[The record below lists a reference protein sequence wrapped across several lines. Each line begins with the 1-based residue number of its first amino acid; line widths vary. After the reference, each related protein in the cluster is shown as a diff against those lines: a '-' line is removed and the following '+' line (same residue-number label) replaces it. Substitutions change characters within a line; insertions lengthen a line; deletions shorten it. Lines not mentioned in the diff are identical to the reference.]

1 MSRSGE
7 NAVEHKDLK
16 HFASRRERVL
26 EALDGGMMVLP
37 AAPTS
42 SRPGGTEVPYRPD
55 SELYYLTGYT
65 EPESLAVLAPGSDEG
80 PFILFVRP
88 RDPDA
93 ERWGGKRMGLEETRE
108 RFGVDAVYP
117 ITELEERLGTLLQEP
132 GALHFR
138 VDSDE
143 RADGLVSA
151 AFRYARARGARTGSG
166 PRTLIDP
173 GVILDDMRLIKDATE
188 IQALRAA
195 AEISVEV
202 FRAAI
207 LSLSAG
213 MGEWEIQAVLDG
225 GFRALGADGTAFE
238 TIVGSGA
245 NGCVLHYV
253 ANEARIMDGDL
264 VLMDAG
270 ATKGMYS
277 ADITRTVPASGR
289 FTMAQRSVYDL
300 VDAARVAAI
309 EASRPGNP
317 CSAPHDAVVAVLS
330 EGLIALGALDG
341 PVDQV
346 IESGSYRRFFPHQTS
361 HWLGLDVH
369 DVGDYARGGV
379 ARSLEAGMV
388 LTIEPGLYFEPED
401 CAGDV
406 PEDLVGIGIRLEDD
420 ILVTSNEAE
429 VLTANLPVSADA
441 IQELMA

>member
-1 MSRSGE
+1 
-7 NAVEHKDLK
+7 
-16 HFASRRERVL
+16 
-26 EALDGGMMVLP
+26 
-37 AAPTS
+37 
-42 SRPGGTEVPYRPD
+42 
-55 SELYYLTGYT
+55 
-65 EPESLAVLAPGSDEG
+65 
-80 PFILFVRP
+80 
-88 RDPDA
+88 
-93 ERWGGKRMGLEETRE
+93 
-108 RFGVDAVYP
+108 
-117 ITELEERLGTLLQEP
+117 
-132 GALHFR
+132 
-138 VDSDE
+138 
-143 RADGLVSA
+143 
-151 AFRYARARGARTGSG
+151 
-166 PRTLIDP
+166 
-173 GVILDDMRLIKDATE
+173 
-188 IQALRAA
+188 
-195 AEISVEV
+195 
-202 FRAAI
+202 
-207 LSLSAG
+207 
-213 MGEWEIQAVLDG
+213 
-225 GFRALGADGTAFE
+225 
-238 TIVGSGA
+238 
-245 NGCVLHYV
+245 V

-270 ATKGMYS
+270 ATKDMYS